1 MATWSEQIFSNEAH
15 DVYDVHY
22 DDDRITTT
30 VTADP
35 ATVTNWI
42 SQVEWIHR
50 RRLHNLVIGL
60 DVEWRPNVHRNQYN
74 PVALLQLCVGRRCLI
89 FQFLHAPGVP
99 RSLLAFLGRPHY
111 TFVGIGIEHDVER
124 LEEDHSVRVAR
135 WEDLG
140 VLADECLGRDGGL
153 RRVGLRSL
161 AREVLGRDVVKPR
174 QITLSRW
181 DSEWL
186 SAKQIEYACV
196 DAFVSF
202 EIGRHLK
209 STYL

>member
-1 MATWSEQIFSNEAH
+1 MATRSEQIFSNETH
-15 DVYDVHY
+15 DIYEVYY
-22 DDDRITTT
+22 GDDRIRTT

-35 ATVTNWI
+35 ATV
-42 SQVEWIHR
+42 SEWIRQIEWVHR
-50 RRLHNLVIGL
+50 RRLNQLVIGL
-60 DVEWRPNVHRNQYN
+60 DIEWRPIRQRNQHN
-74 PVALLQLCVGRRCLI
+74 PVAVLQLCVGRRCLI
-89 FQFLHAPGVP
+89 FQILHAPAVP
-99 RSLLAFLGRPHY
+99 HSLLAFLARPHY
-111 TFVGIGIEHDVER
+111 TFVGVGIEEDIEK

-140 VLADECLGRDGGL
+140 VLADQCLGFCDGRL
-153 RRVGLRSL
+153 WRVGLRNL
-161 AREVLGRDVVKPR
+161 AEQVLGREVLKPR

-202 EIGRHLK
+202 EMGRHLK
-209 STYL
+209 SNF